1 MAVRGPEIDRDK
13 IGRVVNDRGAYLRL
27 RSGRVGRHNGQTAR
41 TFTAV
46 FGSVKVGQ
54 RVGDVV
60 DYVARDG
67 DFSGRSDLE
76 YVAGAPDKLEAAA
89 QAIDAGAV
97 KRRGPTA
104 ERVLVKL
111 TYELPAELS
120 EVQRR
125 LLASKEVV
133 QWRKRGHEAVAAV
146 HGRGEVQP
154 HMHVLVT
161 ARPVQETGGGWVV
174 DRSTRLMAGAA
185 ARSEVRAERRRIAD
199 QVNQVLD
206 RHQIDAPR
214 FFAGRDAAMDR
225 PGIEGRTAKRRVPMA
240 VYMAGVR
247 EISPDMAAQVR
258 EIHERERAL
267 AALRRKARTGRPGV
281 HQLRAQRD
289 IEEGDRIAAELRADR
304 LERER
309 DAARAEAAA
318 ARRARDEQTPATA
331 KQVAAAMRVLHE
343 QGKPFP
349 DDQLLTVAWV
359 GDVMAM
365 ARKAR
370 QKPEE
375 PVRATAPAQP
385 SKFAQKPEKRPGG
398 RGSGGIGD

>member
-27 RSGRVGRHNGQTAR
+27 RSGRVGRHNGQSAR

-46 FGSVKVGQ
+46 FGSMKVGQ

-76 YVAGAPDKLEAAA
+76 YVAGDPEKLEAAA
-89 QAIDAGAV
+89 QVIDANAV

-120 EVQRR
+120 EAQRR
-125 LLASKEVV
+125 LLASREVA
-133 QWRKRGHEAVAAV
+133 QWHKRGHEAVAAV

-161 ARPVQETGGGWVV
+161 ARPVRETEGGWEV
-174 DRSTRLMAGAA
+174 DRSTRLMAGAT
-185 ARSEVRAERRRIAD
+185 ARSEVQAERRRIAG

-206 RHQIDAPR
+206 RHQVDAPR
-214 FFAGRDAAMDR
+214 FFAGRDAAMDK
-225 PGIEGRTAKRRVPMA
+225 PGIAGRAAKRRVPMA

-247 EISPDMAAQVR
+247 DISPEIAAQAR
-258 EIHERERAL
+258 EVHEQERAL
-267 AALRRKARTGRPGV
+267 AALRREAKASRPGI
-281 HQLRAQRD
+281 HHLRAERD
-289 IEEGDRIAAELRADR
+289 REEGDRIAAEMRAER

-309 DAARAEAAA
+309 DSARAEASA

-331 KQVAAAMRVLHE
+331 KQIQAALTVLKE
-343 QGKPFP
+343 MERPFP
-349 DDQLLTVAWV
+349 PPDTVFSAAWA
-359 GDVMAM
+359 GDIMAM

-370 QKPEE
+370 EKPPESTR
-375 PVRATAPAQP
+375 PSAPAQRP
-385 SKFAQKPEKRPGG
+385 GKRPKG
-398 RGSGGIGD
+398 RGGIGE

>member
-1 MAVRGPEIDRDK
+1 MAIRGPEIDREK

-27 RSGRVGRHNGQTAR
+27 QSGRVGRHNGQAAR

-46 FGSVKVGQ
+46 IGSVKVGQ

-76 YVAGAPDKLEAAA
+76 YAAGDPQKLEAAA

-111 TYELPAELS
+111 TYELPAGLS
-120 EVQRR
+120 VAQRR
-125 LLASKEVV
+125 LLASQEVA

-161 ARPVQETGGGWVV
+161 ARPVREAESGWEV
-174 DRSTRLMAGAA
+174 DRSTRLMAGPT
-185 ARSEVRAERRRIAD
+185 ARSQVQAERRRIAN
-199 QVNQVLD
+199 QVNLILD
-206 RHQIDAPR
+206 RHQVDAPR

-240 VYMAGVR
+240 VYMVGVR
-247 EISPDMAAQVR
+247 EVSPDIAAR
-258 EIHERERAL
+258 THEVHEQERAL
-267 AALRRKARTGRPGV
+267 ATLRREARTSRPGV
-281 HQLRAQRD
+281 HHLRAERD
-289 IEEGDRIAAELRADR
+289 REEGDRIAAEMRADR

-309 DAARAEAAA
+309 DAAKAEAAA
-318 ARRARDEQTPATA
+318 TRRAKDEQTPATA
-331 KQVAAAMRVLHE
+331 KQIQAALTVLQE
-343 QGKPFP
+343 MGRPFP
-349 DDQLLTVAWV
+349 PPDTVFSAAWA

-365 ARKAR
+365 ARRAR
-370 QKPEE
+370 QDARKP
-375 PVRATAPAQP
+375 VSQTV
-385 SKFAQKPEKRPGG
+385 KRPNG
-398 RGSGGIGD
+398 RGGIGD